1 MWGPTLGSL
10 PLVRTLPVR
19 RTLPPVKVSQAT
31 FLGAATEPGR
41 FPAPSLPEVAFAGRS
56 NVGKSS
62 AINRLV
68 GRRGLARTS
77 STPGRTQQ
85 LNFFAIDDRLVLV
98 DLPGYGYAKVS
109 KTAREAWRPLVE
121 SYLGTRGVLAGV
133 VLIVDVRRGLEDEE
147 HELLDFLAAIDVPAL
162 VLATKIDKLNR
173 SERTKALR
181 ALAESTLPVVA
192 FSAVT
197 GDGVAAV
204 WKAIAEWTRGAA
216 AAARRSR

>member
-1 MWGPTLGSL
+1 VTSGARGW
-10 PLVRTLPVR
+10 RCR
-19 RTLPPVKVSQAT
+19 QAT

-41 FPAPSLPEVAFAGRS
+41 FPVPSLPEIAFAGRS

-109 KTAREAWRPLVE
+109 KAARDAWRPLVE
-121 SYLGTRGVLAGV
+121 SYLGTRGTLAGV
-133 VLIVDVRRGLEDEE
+133 VLIVDVRRGLEEEE
-147 HELLDFLAAIDVPAL
+147 HQLLDFLAVLSVPVL
-162 VLATKIDKLNR
+162 VLATKIDKLNLG
-173 SERTKALR
+173 ERTKALR
-181 ALAESTLPVVA
+181 TLAAAAIPVVP
-192 FSAVT
+192 FSAVS
-197 GDGVAAV
+197 GIGVADV
-204 WKAIAEWTRGAA
+204 WKTVAEWARLRSLRPARQRG
-216 AAARRSR
+216 

>member
-1 MWGPTLGSL
+1 M
-10 PLVRTLPVR
+10 
-19 RTLPPVKVSQAT
+19 KVTSAT
-31 FLGAATEPGR
+31 FIGAATEPGR
-41 FPAPSLPEVAFAGRS
+41 FPAPSFPEVAFAGRS

-85 LNFFAIDDRLVLV
+85 LNFFAINEILTFV

-109 KTAREAWRPLVE
+109 HAAREAWRPLVE

-133 VLIVDVRRGLEDEE
+133 VLIVDVRRGLEEE
-147 HELLDFLAAIDVPAL
+147 EFGLLDFLAALAVPAL
-162 VLATKIDKLNR
+162 VAATKIDKLNR
-173 SERTKALR
+173 GAQAKALK
-181 ALAESTLPVVA
+181 AIAVAGTATVPVVP
-192 FSAVT
+192 FSAVS

-204 WKAIAEWTRGAA
+204 WKTIGEWTKPARGT
-216 AAARRSR
+216 ARRAR

>member
-1 MWGPTLGSL
+1 M
-10 PLVRTLPVR
+10 
-19 RTLPPVKVSQAT
+19 KVLNAT
-31 FLGAATEPGR
+31 FVGAATEPGR
-41 FPAPSLPEVAFAGRS
+41 FPAPSHPEVAFAGRS

-85 LNFFAIDDRLVLV
+85 LNFFGIDDKLVLV

-109 KTAREAWRPLVE
+109 KAARDAWRPLVE
-121 SYLGTRGVLAGV
+121 SYLGARGALAGV
-133 VLIVDVRRGLEDEE
+133 VLIVDVRRGLEEEE
-147 HELLDFLAAIDVPAL
+147 HQLLDFLATIRVPVL
-162 VLATKIDKLNR
+162 VLATKIDKLKR
-173 SERTKALR
+173 GEQAKALR
-181 ALAESTLPVVA
+181 AIAASTLPVVP

-204 WKAIAEWTRGAA
+204 WKTIAEWTRARA
-216 AAARRSR
+216 ERAVAARRAR

>member
-1 MWGPTLGSL
+1 M
-10 PLVRTLPVR
+10 
-19 RTLPPVKVSQAT
+19 KVSHAS
-31 FLGAATEPGR
+31 FLSAATEPGR

-85 LNFFAIDDRLVLV
+85 LNFFGIDDRLVLV

-109 KTAREAWRPLVE
+109 KAAREAWRPLVE

-133 VLIVDVRRGLEDEE
+133 VLIVDVRRGLEEEE
-147 HELLDFLAAIDVPAL
+147 HQLLDFLAALDVPAL

-173 SERTKALR
+173 GERTKALA
-181 ALAESTLPVVA
+181 ALAASAVPVVP

-197 GDGVAAV
+197 GDGVSTV
-204 WKAIAEWTRGAA
+204 WKTIAAWT
-216 AAARRSR
+216 AARSAPGARGRR

>member
-1 MWGPTLGSL
+1 MRITS
-10 PLVRTLPVR
+10 
-19 RTLPPVKVSQAT
+19 AT

-41 FPAPSLPEVAFAGRS
+41 FPAPSHPEVAFAGRS

-85 LNFFAIDDRLVLV
+85 LNFFAINDALVLV

-109 KTAREAWRPLVE
+109 QAARAAWRPLVE

-133 VLIVDVRRGLEDEE
+133 VLIVDVRRGLEEEE
-147 HELLDFLAAIDVPAL
+147 HQLLDYLATLGVPAL
-162 VLATKIDKLNR
+162 VIATKLDKLNR
-173 SERTKALR
+173 GEQARALR
-181 ALAESTLPVVA
+181 AIAAGPVPVVP

-197 GDGVAAV
+197 GDGIPTV
-204 WKAIAEWTRGAA
+204 WKTIAEWTRPRADAA
-216 AAARRSR
+216 GRRARR

>member
-1 MWGPTLGSL
+1 
-10 PLVRTLPVR
+10 
-19 RTLPPVKVSQAT
+19 VKVTNAT
-31 FLGAATEPGR
+31 FVGAASEPGR
-41 FPAPSLPEVAFAGRS
+41 FPAPSFPEVAFAGRS

-85 LNFFAIDDRLVLV
+85 LNFFAIDDKLVLV

-109 KTAREAWRPLVE
+109 LAARAAWRPLVE
-121 SYLGTRGVLAGV
+121 SYLGARGALAGV
-133 VLIVDVRRGLEDEE
+133 IIIVDVRRGLEEEE
-147 HELLDFLAAIDVPAL
+147 HQLIEFLAALAIPML

-173 SERTKALR
+173 SAQAKAVKAL
-181 ALAESTLPVVA
+181 AASDVPIVP

-197 GDGVAAV
+197 GEGVAAV
-204 WKAIAEWTRGAA
+204 WRTIAEWTKARPAQRK
-216 AAARRSR
+216 ARR

>member
-1 MWGPTLGSL
+1 M
-10 PLVRTLPVR
+10 
-19 RTLPPVKVSQAT
+19 KVTSAT
-31 FLGAATEPGR
+31 FIGAASEPGR
-41 FPAPSLPEVAFAGRS
+41 FPAPSFPEVAFAGRS

-85 LNFFAIDDRLVLV
+85 LNFFAIDDKLVLV

-109 KTAREAWRPLVE
+109 QAARAAWRPLVE

-133 VLIVDVRRGLEDEE
+133 VLIVDVRRGLEEEE
-147 HELLDFLAAIDVPAL
+147 HQMLDFLAALRTP
-162 VLATKIDKLNR
+162 VLLIATKIDKLNR
-173 SERTKALR
+173 SGQAKALQ
-181 ALAESTLPVVA
+181 ALAASALPIVP

-197 GDGVAAV
+197 GEGVPAV
-204 WKAIAEWTRGAA
+204 WKAIAEWTRAPTR
-216 AAARRSR
+216 AARRRSE

>member
-1 MWGPTLGSL
+1 M
-10 PLVRTLPVR
+10 
-19 RTLPPVKVSQAT
+19 KVTSAT
-31 FLGAATEPGR
+31 FVGAASEPGR
-41 FPAPSLPEVAFAGRS
+41 FPAPSHPEVAFAGRS

-85 LNFFAIDDRLVLV
+85 LNFFDINDRLVLV

-109 KTAREAWRPLVE
+109 HAARDAWRPLVE

-133 VLIVDVRRGLEDEE
+133 ILIVDVRRGLEEE
-147 HELLDFLAAIDVPAL
+147 EDQLLEFLAALAIPAL
-162 VLATKIDKLNR
+162 VIATKIDKLNR
-173 SERTKALR
+173 GAQAKALR
-181 ALAESTLPVVA
+181 ALATGAVPIVP

-197 GDGVAAV
+197 GEGVAAV
-204 WKAIAEWTRGAA
+204 WKAIAEWTRAETRG
-216 AAARRSR
+216 RRRRGRQP

>member
-1 MWGPTLGSL
+1 
-10 PLVRTLPVR
+10 
-19 RTLPPVKVSQAT
+19 VKVTNAT
-31 FLGAATEPGR
+31 FVGAATEPGR
-41 FPAPSLPEVAFAGRS
+41 FPAPSHPEVAFAGRS

-85 LNFFAIDDRLVLV
+85 LNFFAIDDRLVFV

-109 KTAREAWRPLVE
+109 QAARAAWRPLVE

-133 VLIVDVRRGLEDEE
+133 VLIVDVRRGLEEEE
-147 HELLDFLAAIDVPAL
+147 HQLLDFLAALATPVL
-162 VLATKIDKLNR
+162 LLATKIDKLNR
-173 SERTKALR
+173 SAQAKALR
-181 ALAESTLPVVA
+181 ALAASALPIVP

-197 GDGVAAV
+197 GEGVPVV
-204 WKAIAEWTRGAA
+204 WKTIAEWTRAVSRRD
-216 AAARRSR
+216 ARRR

>member
-1 MWGPTLGSL
+1 
-10 PLVRTLPVR
+10 
-19 RTLPPVKVSQAT
+19 VKVTTAT
-31 FLGAATEPGR
+31 FVGAATEPGR
-41 FPAPSLPEVAFAGRS
+41 FPTPSRPEVAFAGRS

-85 LNFFAIDDRLVLV
+85 INFFAIDDRLVLV

-109 KTAREAWRPLVE
+109 QAARAAWRPLVE

-133 VLIVDVRRGLEDEE
+133 VLIVDVRRGLEEEE
-147 HELLDFLAAIDVPAL
+147 HQLLDFLAALAIPVL

-173 SERTKALR
+173 GAQAKALR
-181 ALAESTLPVVA
+181 ALAASALPVVP

-197 GDGVAAV
+197 GEGVATV
-204 WKAIAEWTRGAA
+204 WKTIGDWTASSAGRAPRR
-216 AAARRSR
+216 AR

>member
-1 MWGPTLGSL
+1 MIA
-10 PLVRTLPVR
+10 
-19 RTLPPVKVSQAT
+19 PVKVTHAT

-41 FPAPSLPEVAFAGRS
+41 FPDPSVPEVAFAGRS

-85 LNFFAIDDRLVLV
+85 LNFFGIDDRLVLV

-109 KTAREAWRPLVE
+109 KAVRDAWRPLVE

-133 VLIVDVRRGLEDEE
+133 VLIVDVRRGLEEEE
-147 HELLDFLAAIDVPAL
+147 HQLLDVLAALDVPVL

-173 SERTKALR
+173 GERTKALG
-181 ALAESTLPVVA
+181 ALAASALPVVP

-197 GDGVAAV
+197 GAGVAEA
-204 WKAIAEWTRGAA
+204 WTTIAGWTRSGAGA
-216 AAARRSR
+216 GARRAR